1 MTQPLEHE
9 LVPYKALQCLSSGRV
24 LILAPHPD
32 DEVLGCGGAIM
43 RHAQAGD
50 PIHVVVVTDGAFGPN
65 GDEVAYRLTREREAR
80 CAAGVLGYGEPSFW
94 GLPDRGLE
102 YGESL
107 IARVGRCIEELCADL
122 VYAPSWWE
130 IHPDHSALALA
141 TAEAVRRSARPC
153 TLAMY
158 EVGSPLHPNRLLDIT
173 DIRDRK
179 QEAILCFESQVARQP
194 YHEHIAALN
203 RFRTY
208 TLPATVLA
216 AEAYR
221 VVTREELRSGPSVMI
236 PPGHDFRRTSALRRR
251 PEPLVSVIIPATH
264 RCLPEQTLDA
274 IALQTYPHIEII
286 VVATRADKQNP
297 LPKWWGR
304 FPVHVVSE
312 EIVLPYGQAM
322 NRGLA
327 AAHGQYLAFPG
338 ENDIFE
344 PEHLAMLVERL
355 GRSPDSRCV
364 YSGVR
369 VDHLLDGEVNRSEIL
384 SRPFNKHRLMVQDD
398 ISINTV
404 LIDRDLYEAGC
415 RFDET
420 LDACVGWDFLLQVC
434 ELTQLIHVDRITVRS
449 TKALSFGALGRDETD
464 RPGVAASAIFDKW
477 RNLWTGLQ
485 WADVV
490 GEYEQSLAQKSQE
503 VSTLRGDLEAI
514 RKQLLQSE
522 GQVQTLA
529 VQIAEAL
536 PIPKEIDRD
545 AHVSR
550 DDNQET
556 ARRTQELAESLD
568 AVYRST
574 SWRVTAPMR
583 SVSRWL
589 RRARGG
595 STLPGA

>member
-9 LVPYKALQCLSSGRV
+9 LVPYAALQCPPSGRV

-50 PIHVVVVTDGAFGPN
+50 PIHVVVVTDGAFGPD
-65 GDEVAYRLTREREAR
+65 GDEVAYRSAREREAT
-80 CAAGVLGYGEPSFW
+80 CAAAVLGYGEPSFW
-94 GLPDRGLE
+94 RLPDRGLE

-107 IARVGRCIEELCADL
+107 IDRVGRCIDESCADL

-141 TAEAVRRSARPC
+141 AAEAVRRSARAC
-153 TLAMY
+153 TLVMY

-173 DIRDRK
+173 DLRKRK

-221 VVTREELRSGPSVMI
+221 VVTREELRSDPTVMI
-236 PPGHDFRRTSALRRR
+236 PPGHDSRRTSALRRR
-251 PEPLVSVIIPATH
+251 PEPLVSVIIRTTH
-264 RCLPEQTLDA
+264 RCLPEQALDA
-274 IALQTYPHIEII
+274 LALQTYPHIEII
-286 VVATRADKQNP
+286 AVDTRADKHSP

-304 FPVHVVSE
+304 FPVRVVSAE
-312 EIVLPYGQAM
+312 VGLPYGQAM
-322 NRGLA
+322 NRGLTV
-327 AAHGQYLAFPG
+327 AHGQYLAFPG
-338 ENDIFE
+338 EYDIFE

-355 GRSPDSRCV
+355 RLSPDSRCV
-364 YSGVR
+364 YSGIR
-369 VDHLLDGEVNRSEIL
+369 FDHFLDGAVNRSEVL
-384 SRPFNKHRLMVQDD
+384 SRPFNKHRLMVHDD
-398 ISINTV
+398 IAIDTV
-404 LIDRDLYEAGC
+404 LIDRSLYEAGC

-434 ELTQLIHVDRITVRS
+434 ELTELIHVDRVTVRS
-449 TKALSFGALGRDETD
+449 TKAPSFGTSGQKETD
-464 RPGVAASAIFDKW
+464 RLGVAAAAIFDKW
-477 RNLWTGLQ
+477 RHLWTGLQ
-485 WADVV
+485 WADIL
-490 GEYEQSLAQKSQE
+490 GEYERSLAEKSQQ
-503 VSTLRGDLEAI
+503 VSALLGDLEAI
-514 RKQLLQSE
+514 RKQLQQSE
-522 GQVQTLA
+522 GQVQTLSM
-529 VQIAEAL
+529 QIAEAR

-545 AHVSR
+545 AHGSM
-550 DDNQET
+550 DDHQET
-556 ARRTQELAESLD
+556 ARRMQELAETLE

-589 RRARGG
+589 RRA
-595 STLPGA
+595 TP